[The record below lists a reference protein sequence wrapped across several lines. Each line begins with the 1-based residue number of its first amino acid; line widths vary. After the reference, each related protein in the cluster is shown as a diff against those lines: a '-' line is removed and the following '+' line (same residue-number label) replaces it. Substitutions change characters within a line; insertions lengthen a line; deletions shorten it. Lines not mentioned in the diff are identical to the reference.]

1 MIRSFL
7 FRALNKSIM
16 IWHRVK
22 TRCWYALFFDSIGR
36 KTTLLNPLFIANPD
50 RISIGSKVL
59 IRDHARLEVVGS
71 GHIRIGDNS
80 SFEQSLHVT
89 SGGELLIGNNVT
101 VSFGSMITNID
112 HEYQEI
118 GVHILNQPYLIQP
131 TRIGDNCFIGAGVKI
146 QAGTVLGKQCVVGS
160 NAVVRGDYPDY
171 CVLVGVPAR
180 VIKRYNIE
188 SQRWEK
194 TQPDGSFR

>member
-59 IRDHARLEVVGS
+59 IRDHARLEVVGNGS
-71 GHIRIGDNS
+71 IRIGHSS
-80 SFEQSLHVT
+80 SFEQNVSI
-89 SGGELLIGNNVT
+89 SSCGELIIGDNVT
-101 VSFGSMITNID
+101 VSFCSMITDID
-112 HEYQEI
+112 HDYQEI
-118 GVHILNQPYLIQP
+118 GVHILRQPHLIQP
-131 TRIGDNCFIGAGVKI
+131 TRIGDNCFIAAGAKI
-146 QAGTVLGKQCVVGS
+146 QAGTVLGKQCIVGS
-160 NAVVRGDYPDY
+160 NAVVRGTYPDY
-171 CVLVGVPAR
+171 CVLVGVPAK
-180 VIKRYNIE
+180 VIKRYNVE
-188 SQRWEK
+188 TLRWEK
-194 TQPDGSFR
+194 TQPDGSFL